1 MSKNITRR
9 SFLRCAMGAA
19 AVGCLPQTIYAG
31 VRKPVISVKDLS
43 LHNLHTEEKIALSYF
58 ENGEYVTEALRDIS
72 YLLRDFRTGDVLAM
86 DPCLIDLLYDLKGTL
101 DTERPFQIISGYRSP
116 KTNASLRKSGGGVA
130 KKSLH
135 MQGKAIDI
143 RVEGIDSR
151 VIRSAAMSLGRGGVG
166 HYPNSNFVHIDTGR
180 VRSW

>member
-9 SFLRCAMGAA
+9 SFLRCVMGAA
-19 AVGCLPQTIYAG
+19 AVACLPQTIYAG
-31 VRKPVISVKDLS
+31 VRRPAVSVKDLS

-58 ENGEYVTEALRDIS
+58 ENGEYVAEALRDIS
-72 YLLRDFRTGDVLAM
+72 YLLRDFRTGDILAM
-86 DPCLIDLLYDLKGTL
+86 DPHLIDLLYDLKGAL
-101 DTERPFQIISGYRSP
+101 GTERPFQIISGYRSP
-116 KTNASLRKSGGGVA
+116 KTNASLRKAGNGVA

-143 RVEGIDSR
+143 RIEGIDSR
-151 VIRSAAMSLGRGGVG
+151 VVRSAAMSLGRGGVG
-166 HYPNSNFVHIDTGR
+166 HYPNSNFVHIDTGS